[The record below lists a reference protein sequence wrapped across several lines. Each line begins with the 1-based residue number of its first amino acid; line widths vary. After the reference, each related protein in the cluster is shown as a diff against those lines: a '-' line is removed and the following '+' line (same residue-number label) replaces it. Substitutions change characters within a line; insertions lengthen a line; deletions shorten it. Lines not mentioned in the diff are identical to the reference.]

1 MIIIG
6 IPALVCLVGAFVFI
20 LSTNGK
26 AVELGKIM
34 FFCGLLAVLLAFPDA
49 VKLLR

>member
-6 IPALVCLVGAFVFI
+6 VPALICIVGAFVYI

-26 AVELGKIM
+26 AVELGRIM
-34 FFCGLLAVLLAFPDA
+34 FFCGLLAILLAFPDA